1 MIKNTFRF
9 WLMATLVLATVYL
22 VSNPTMANKVGS
34 QASRIWQNVISKVV
48 KIPEL
53 LATIM
58 PAEKEELAEREQ
70 TVRPIWEQPKQV
82 VRPIFEPPQQQRI
95 DPKEETVQQQD
106 EKAGGDG
113 TGHKEAAQETQHQQ
127 SPVPEVKMEDV
138 LTPLAEKPLAQ
149 ASDRPAVGEEA
160 ISLEVLREIYARHLE
175 ALKIID
181 SGVGNEQADK

>member
-22 VSNPTMANKVGS
+22 ISNPTMASKVGS
-34 QASRIWQNVISKVV
+34 QASEIWQVVISKVV

-53 LATIM
+53 LATIT
-58 PAEKEELAEREQ
+58 PAEQEELANREQ
-70 TVRPIWEQPKQV
+70 TVNPISEQ
-82 VRPIFEPPQQQRI
+82 PQQQRI
-95 DPKEETVQQQD
+95 DPKEKTVHQEDDKAGRDGKDNEETVQ
-106 EKAGGDG
+106 
-113 TGHKEAAQETQHQQ
+113 ETQNHQSQ
-127 SPVPEVKMEDV
+127 EVPEVKMEDV

-149 ASDRPAVGEEA
+149 ASNGPAVGEEA
-160 ISLEVLREIYARHLE
+160 IPLEVLREIYARHLE

>member
-22 VSNPTMANKVGS
+22 ISNPTMASKVGTGVYELW
-34 QASRIWQNVISKVV
+34 RGVVTTVV
-48 KIPEL
+48 KAPEL
-53 LATIM
+53 LATII

-70 TVRPIWEQPKQV
+70 TVRPIWE
-82 VRPIFEPPQQQRI
+82 RPQQQRI

-106 EKAGGDG
+106 EKAEGD
-113 TGHKEAAQETQHQQ
+113 HKGQERAVQQTQHHQ
-127 SPVPEVKMEDV
+127 SPVPDVKMEDV
-138 LTPLAEKPLAQ
+138 LSPLAEKPLAQ
-149 ASDRPAVGEEA
+149 ASDGPAVGEEA
-160 ISLEVLREIYARHLE
+160 IPLEVLREIYARHLE

>member
-22 VSNPTMANKVGS
+22 ISNPTMASKVGS
-34 QASRIWQNVISKVV
+34 QASKIWQVVISKVV

-53 LATIM
+53 LATKA
-58 PAEKEELAEREQ
+58 PAEQEELANREQ
-70 TVRPIWEQPKQV
+70 TVKPIWEQP
-82 VRPIFEPPQQQRI
+82 QQQII
-95 DPKEETVQQQD
+95 DPKEKTVHQQD
-106 EKAGGDG
+106 EKVGRDG
-113 TGHKEAAQETQHQQ
+113 KGHEETVQETQNHQSQ
-127 SPVPEVKMEDV
+127 EVPEVKMEDV

-149 ASDRPAVGEEA
+149 ASNGPAVGEEA
-160 ISLEVLREIYARHLE
+160 IPLEVLREIYARHLE